1 MSKKMIDFIKVQGL
15 GNDFILLDERDQI
28 FFEPNLKMIQKLCD
42 RHKGIGA
49 DGILSIRMGKHG
61 ENPSEIWMRLW
72 NADGSEAQM
81 CGNGLRV
88 IALYLK
94 RRGFWQKWQAQ
105 NRPMAIHTL
114 GGVYGVR
121 LSSPLIAQVDQNSQ
135 HTEQLLSEIQSLE
148 LVGIEMGKP
157 KVFEPRIM
165 HDGSRLASLAF
176 GNPHAVSF
184 EKSAFENKDRLAPI
198 WYQAFEGG
206 VNLSFAQIISATE
219 LNLNV
224 YERGCGWT
232 EACGTG
238 ACATVFN
245 GVQEAYFPENHLIK
259 VNLPGGTLWVAVID
273 QMVEMWGDGV
283 EIFEGQVDLFRF

>member
-1 MSKKMIDFIKVQGL
+1 
-15 GNDFILLDERDQI
+15 
-28 FFEPNLKMIQKLCD
+28 
-42 RHKGIGA
+42 
-49 DGILSIRMGKHG
+49 
-61 ENPSEIWMRLW
+61 MRLW

-94 RRGFWQKWQAQ
+94 RRHFWQKWQSQ
-105 NRPMAIHTL
+105 NLAMEIHTL

-121 LSSPLIAQVDQNSQ
+121 LSSPLIAQVDQSSQ
-135 HTEQLLSEIQSLE
+135 HTQQLLNEIQSLE
-148 LVGIEMGKP
+148 LVGIEMGRP
-157 KVFEPRIM
+157 SVFDPRIM

-184 EKSAFENKDRLAPI
+184 EKSAFDNKDLLAPI
-198 WYQAFEGG
+198 WYQAFDGG

-219 LNLNV
+219 LNLKV

-238 ACATVFN
+238 ACATVFH
-245 GVQEAYFPENHLIK
+245 GVQERYFPENHLIK
-259 VNLPGGTLWVAVID
+259 VNLPGGTLWIAVID
-273 QMVEMWGDGV
+273 QMVEMWGEGL
-283 EIFEGQVDLFRF
+283 EIFEGKIDLSRF